1 MPSKGFPGPE
11 FSFSLAYFKQ
21 YIFMKSVSFCKYHWP
36 KFWRKLVHFCVFK
49 WFLKE
54 RRPLQ
59 WAHPCIFF
67 HVINGKNS
75 FINEMFSFSLF
86 LMCSLLYV
94 ISYSLIFKY
103 SQFLI
108 LSFEFLTKSA
118 CMSPFQSRNYHR
130 KRFDF

>member
-1 MPSKGFPGPE
+1 MPWKG
-11 FSFSLAYFKQ
+11 FSFSLTYFKQ
-21 YIFMKSVSFCKYHWP
+21 YIFMKSVSFCRYHWP
-36 KFWRKLVHFCVFK
+36 NFWRKLVHFCVFQ

-54 RRPLQ
+54 RRLLQ

-67 HVINGKNS
+67 HGINAKNS
-75 FINEMFSFSLF
+75 FINDMFSFSLF

-94 ISYSLIFKY
+94 MSYSLIFKC

-108 LSFEFLTKSA
+108 LSFEFFTKSA
-118 CMSPFQSRNYHR
+118 CMSPLQSRNYHH